1 MKANVIKFEK
11 KQSPEMSVVW
21 SRPQYCN
28 AITLKDTLC
37 HAGAPH
43 GLHEVCIKF
52 NNETPFATQNH
63 NHRTVFLCGIHL
75 KQLTLKGLVRL
86 TEL

>member
-52 NNETPFATQNH
+52 NNET
-63 NHRTVFLCGIHL
+63 
-75 KQLTLKGLVRL
+75 
-86 TEL
+86 